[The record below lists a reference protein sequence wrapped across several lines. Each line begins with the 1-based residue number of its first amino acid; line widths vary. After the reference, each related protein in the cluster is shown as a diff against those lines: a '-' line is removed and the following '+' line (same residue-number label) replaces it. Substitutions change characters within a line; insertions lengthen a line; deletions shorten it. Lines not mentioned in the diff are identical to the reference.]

1 MSIDKSLSCCIV
13 IPNYNHGS
21 AMEQVLEL
29 LKSYDLPCLIVDDGS
44 EELTRIILE
53 KLSMQYDWV
62 TLLSLPK
69 NLGKGGAVQAG
80 LRQANIEGYTHVI
93 QVDADGQHDLN
104 DLPKFLE
111 AMKNHPEQL
120 ISGLPIYDAS
130 IPKGRLYG
138 RKITDFWVMVETLS
152 RSLKDS
158 MCGFRV
164 YSLAQTMKVMEKYVL
179 GQKMDFDTEIMVK
192 LYWEGVD
199 VYYIPTKVIYPE
211 QGTSHFKM
219 LQDNLSIS
227 WMHTKLF
234 FGMLPRIP
242 SLIKR
247 YKKVETPEAQEK
259 EAKKNNTNESKTSE
273 RHWSELNERG
283 SLFAMRT
290 MLLVYRVLGKRVIY
304 GMLYPIIA
312 YFYLVNRVSKKA
324 SKKYLSVLEV
334 YSDQN
339 EDVSKK
345 SFRHFLAFA
354 ESTVDKLS
362 VWNNEIQM
370 SHIDFPNHLLFQEN
384 VKNKQG
390 GIIFSAHL
398 GNIEIARALSR
409 FEPDVT
415 INALVFNQH
424 AVKFNSLLETLNPEC
439 KLNMIEIQDVN
450 IQVAMDLKERVD
462 RGEFIVI
469 MGDRTSTT
477 HPERTIPVKFL
488 GETAYFPEGAFVLG
502 GILKSTVYFMLCIK
516 MGSNHFQ
523 VIFEKFSDKMKIDR
537 KNRAV
542 SLAYY
547 AQIYADKLS
556 GYCERYPLQWFNF
569 FNIWQAPKAFAPK
582 KQTKRETHEKN

>member
-1 MSIDKSLSCCIV
+1 MSIDKPMSCCIV

-21 AMEQVLEL
+21 SMEQVLESL
-29 LKSYDLPCLIVDDGS
+29 VPYGLPCLMVDDGS
-44 EELTRIILE
+44 EESTRLILE
-53 KLSMQYDWV
+53 KLATQYDWV
-62 TLLSLPK
+62 TLLTLSR
-69 NLGKGGAVQAG
+69 NIGKGGAVQAG
-80 LRQANIEGYTHVI
+80 IKQASRKGYSHVI
-93 QVDADGQHDLN
+93 QIDADGQHDLS
-104 DLPKFLE
+104 DFPKFLAE
-111 AMKNHPEQL
+111 MKKHPEQL

-130 IPKGRLYG
+130 IPKARLYG
-138 RKITDFWVMVETLS
+138 RKITDFWVMIETLS

-164 YSLAQTMKVMEKYVL
+164 YPLAVTIKVMEKYAL
-179 GQKMDFDTEIMVK
+179 GQKMDFDMEVMVK
-192 LYWEGVD
+192 LYWEGVETL
-199 VYYIPTKVIYPE
+199 YIPTKVIYPE

-247 YKKVETPEAQEK
+247 HKKAKTPETQ
-259 EAKKNNTNESKTSE
+259 AKKNNTNEK
-273 RHWSELNERG
+273 HWSELNERG
-283 SLFAMRT
+283 SLFAMRA
-290 MLLVYRVLGKRVIY
+290 MLFVYRVLGKRCIY
-304 GMLYPIIA
+304 WMLYPIVA
-312 YFYLVNRVSKKA
+312 YFYLVSRISKKA
-324 SKKYLSVLEV
+324 SKKYLGILEA

-339 EDVSKK
+339 KDVAKK
-345 SFRHFLAFA
+345 SFRHFLAFS
-354 ESTVDKLS
+354 ESAVDKLS

-370 SHIDFPNHLLFQEN
+370 SHIDFPNHCLFQEN
-384 VKNKQG
+384 VAKKQG

-477 HPERTIPVKFL
+477 RPERTIPVNFL

-502 GILKSTVYFMLCIK
+502 GILKTTVYFMLCIK
-516 MGSNHFQ
+516 MDRNHFQ
-523 VIFEKFSDKMKIDR
+523 VIYEEFADKMKIDR
-537 KNRAV
+537 KDRAA
-542 SLAYY
+542 SLAPY
-547 AQIYADKLS
+547 AQKYADKLS
-556 GYCERYPLQWFNF
+556 GYCQQYPLQWFNF
-569 FNIWQAPKAFAPK
+569 FDIWKVPEALDSKELPSK
-582 KQTKRETHEKN
+582 KLTP